1 MVMSCNLNGIVNY
14 AGKDNAAEI
23 PNTNTAGFT
32 YKLCQPASPDL
43 LILDQSY
50 LVSGATITNVIASVT
65 DGTVILNYSGSE
77 NFVFDTTTLDLTKT
91 WRIDYEI
98 ELGPAG
104 SNSAPPVFFRPWV
117 DYERVGTS
125 DPNCPPLRD
134 KNNFLATG
142 SMNAVCYTFVQAVP
156 ALTWN
161 VPHNQGLMYPCGW
174 SIISPTN
181 DTMFGNVKPV
191 DANNLQVIFGLALAG
206 RITLTF

>member
-1 MVMSCNLNGIVNY
+1 MSCNLGDTVNY

-32 YKLCQPASPDL
+32 YKLCEPASADL

-50 LVSGATITNVIASVT
+50 LVAGATITNVVASVT
-65 DGTVILNYSGSE
+65 DGTTTLNYSGSE
-77 NFVFDTTTLDLTKT
+77 NFVFDTTTLDDTKS

-98 ELGPAG
+98 ELGPMG
-104 SNSAPPVFFRPWV
+104 VNSAPAVFFRPWV
-117 DYERVGTS
+117 DAERVGTS

-134 KNNFLATG
+134 KNDFLATG
-142 SMNAVCYTFVQAVP
+142 SQEAVCYSHVQAV
-156 ALTWN
+156 AATTWN
-161 VPHNQGLMYPCGW
+161 VAHNQNSMYPCGW
-174 SIISPTN
+174 SIINGATG
-181 DTMFGNVKPV
+181 DTMLGNVKPI